1 MTVIDTPNAAA
12 EPPVVAPAPKPP
24 VRYPVLRL
32 ALVAAAV
39 ALLGFGAGVGW
50 LAIVGALIVMIFLH
64 ELGHYMTA
72 RWAGM
77 KVTEFFIGFG
87 PRIWS
92 FRRGEVEYG
101 LKAIPAGA
109 YVKII
114 GMNNLDPVAPE
125 DEPRAYRQKS
135 YPRRISVAVAGSAM
149 HFMLAIGLFFLILV
163 AYGVPG
169 NRVFDR
175 TEPDPT
181 TWVVG
186 AVTDGKAAEKAGI
199 REGDRILSI
208 GGGEISVFEDV
219 GDRVRPNPGAT
230 LPVVLERAGKQL
242 TVDVTLG
249 EAEDCQSGGTRGFL
263 GVGRG
268 YPSQRLSP
276 IKAAPAAVADFG
288 TLSAETVK
296 GMGKIFSP
304 SGVSRYVSLLTSPAE
319 RTDAGGATSEP
330 VCPPPAGTEDPNEGR
345 LISIFGAARIGAQA
359 FENGFI
365 DFLFLLA
372 MLNVFI
378 GIFNLVPLLPL
389 DGGHVVLATYERIRE
404 IGRGGQRYFAD
415 VGKALPLV
423 YLVVSLMIFIG
434 LSSLY
439 LDIANPIPSP

>member
-1 MTVIDTPNAAA
+1 MTVIETPNTAAG
-12 EPPVVAPAPKPP
+12 PPIAPPTPKAP
-24 VRYPVLRL
+24 VRYPALRL

-50 LAIVGALIVMIFLH
+50 LAIVAALIVMIFLH
-64 ELGHYMTA
+64 ELGHYLTA

-163 AYGVPG
+163 TYGAPG
-169 NRVFDR
+169 SRVFDK
-175 TEPDPT
+175 PDPA
-181 TWVVG
+181 TWTVG
-186 AVTDGKAAEKAGI
+186 SVSRGEAAEQAGI

-230 LPVVLERAGKQL
+230 LPVVLERAGEQM

-249 EAEDCQSGGTRGFL
+249 EAEDCQNGGTRGFL
-263 GVGRG
+263 GIGQG
-268 YPSQRLSP
+268 YTST
-276 IKAAPAAVADFG
+276 AVR
-288 TLSAETVK
+288 TR
-296 GMGKIFSP
+296 
-304 SGVSRYVSLLTSPAE
+304 SR
-319 RTDAGGATSEP
+319 R
-330 VCPPPAGTEDPNEGR
+330 R
-345 LISIFGAARIGAQA
+345 
-359 FENGFI
+359 
-365 DFLFLLA
+365 
-372 MLNVFI
+372 
-378 GIFNLVPLLPL
+378 PL
-389 DGGHVVLATYERIRE
+389 R
-404 IGRGGQRYFAD
+404 
-415 VGKALPLV
+415 
-423 YLVVSLMIFIG
+423 
-434 LSSLY
+434 
-439 LDIANPIPSP
+439 